1 MATPKLKGVPKR
13 HEKYLE
19 LIGNSSMKEKFY
31 VIIKKMSNEQ
41 SRGRLCAIDAFF
53 LLISKIY
60 ANQKRKLPNRIC
72 LCCCFCAS
80 SIPIRSV
87 SIMIGKNIID
97 AEVQTIQETV
107 RLAL

>member
-1 MATPKLKGVPKR
+1 MATPKLKGVLKR

-19 LIGNSSMKEKFY
+19 LIGNSSMKEKLY
-31 VIIKKMSNEQ
+31 VIIEKKRQ

-60 ANQKRKLPNRIC
+60 ANQKRILPNRIC